1 MFIDTLISGNG
12 FWRNETNFAG
22 NISRV
27 KDNVFFQL
35 YLKRGDIDRA
45 NALFEFEP
53 TRFPGVITKHLIVHI
68 TRGLDMY
75 WLMRS
80 IKW

>member
-1 MFIDTLISGNG
+1 M
-12 FWRNETNFAG
+12 
-22 NISRV
+22 

-80 IKW
+80 IK